1 MNPCYEKNR
10 GRDFSFF
17 LFRYCLMAI
26 LKRNI
31 ASINIDKNEI
41 TTTLSP
47 YPNRKKRPENTAYML
62 YISET
67 KISRSKANL
76 KVMLQSGSIFFVYL
90 LPII

>member
-17 LFRYCLMAI
+17 LFRFCLMVI
-26 LKRNI
+26 LKRGI
-31 ASINIDKNEI
+31 APINIDKNEI
-41 TTTLSP
+41 TATLKP
-47 YPNRKKRPENTAYML
+47 YPNRKKKTVKTAYML

-76 KVMLQSGSIFFVYL
+76 KVMLQ
-90 LPII
+90 

>member
-17 LFRYCLMAI
+17 LFRFCLMVM
-26 LKRNI
+26 LKQSI
-31 ASINIDKNEI
+31 APINIGKNEI

-47 YPNRKKRPENTAYML
+47 YPNRKKKTVKTAYML

-67 KISRSKANL
+67 KINRSKANL

-90 LPII
+90 LPLI

>member
-17 LFRYCLMAI
+17 LFRFCLMVI
-26 LKRNI
+26 LKRGI
-31 ASINIDKNEI
+31 APINIDKNEI
-41 TTTLSP
+41 TATLKP
-47 YPNRKKRPENTAYML
+47 YPNRKKKTVKTAYML

-76 KVMLQSGSIFFVYL
+76 KVMLQSGSFFFVYL
-90 LPII
+90 LPLI